1 MRHIKCPNI
10 HITGVP
16 EIEDRKKGIEN
27 TLEDIIKAENF
38 CNLVKEIE
46 VQVQNAQTIPN
57 KINPKKSIQ
66 RHTVIKM
73 AKIK

>member
-16 EIEDRKKGIEN
+16 EREDRKKGIEN
-27 TLEDIIKAENF
+27 TPEDIIKAENF

-46 VQVQNAQTIPN
+46 V
-57 KINPKKSIQ
+57 
-66 RHTVIKM
+66 
-73 AKIK
+73 